1 MPYTLVSG
9 PAFEMTFGA
18 KLGMNGVETITKETT
33 MLPKKIET
41 AMNKQINHEM
51 YSAYLYLSMSAYS
64 SGLNLEGF
72 AHWMRVQAR
81 EEMAHAIKFYHHILE
96 RGGTVK
102 LEAISA
108 PEAAWKS
115 PMDMCQAV
123 LKHERFITKLIHGLA
138 DLSYAEKDHA
148 STTLLQ
154 WFANEQVEEEASADL
169 IVERIKMV
177 KESAGGLFMLD
188 RELGKRESK

>member
-1 MPYTLVSG
+1 MDYPSADPPRMTVNA
-9 PAFEMTFGA
+9 PAFA
-18 KLGMNGVETITKETT
+18 TIGNLTANKETM

-51 YSAYLYLSMSAYS
+51 YSAYLYLSMSVYCNS
-64 SGLNLEGF
+64 LNLEGF
-72 AHWMRVQAR
+72 AHWMRVQAN
-81 EEMAHAIKFYHHILE
+81 EEMAHAMKFYHHILE

-102 LEAISA
+102 LDAIKA

-115 PMDMCQAV
+115 PLDVAQAV
-123 LKHERFITKLIHGLA
+123 LKHEQFVTKLIHSLT

-154 WFANEQVEEEASADL
+154 WFVDEQVEEEASATL
-169 IVERIKMV
+169 IVERLKMV
-177 KESAGGLFMLD
+177 KESSGGLYMLD
-188 RELGKRESK
+188 RELGKRGAK